1 MQRLNHRY
9 RIITIGVACIT
20 LVIGFATQT
29 YADSNTENAG
39 HVLQVVLPA
48 LAFGM
53 TFAYDDSPGRTQ
65 FYKSF
70 LSTMGTTY
78 ALKYTVKRERPDGGD
93 HSFPSGHTSAAFS
106 GASFMQRRYGWKY
119 GIPAYAAASFVG
131 WSRYD
136 ADKHHTSD
144 ILASVAIAVTFTYIF
159 TTPYD
164 SDVQFIPYIDQDTYS
179 VAVQFSF

>member
-1 MQRLNHRY
+1 ML
-9 RIITIGVACIT
+9 CIT
-20 LVIGFATQT
+20 LVIGLATQT
-29 YADSNTENAG
+29 NADSGTETAG
-39 HVLQVVLPA
+39 DVLQIVLPT

-53 TFAYDDSPGRTQ
+53 TFAYDDSPGRMQ

-70 LSTMGTTY
+70 LSTMATTY
-78 ALKYTVKRERPDGGD
+78 ALKYTVKRKRPDGGD

-106 GASFMQRRYGWKY
+106 GASFMQRRYGWIY

-144 ILASVAIAVTFTYIF
+144 ILASAAIATAFTYIF
-159 TTPYD
+159 TTPYE
-164 SDVQFIPYIDQDTYS
+164 SEVQFIPYIDRDTCS
-179 VAVQFSF
+179 LAVQFSF